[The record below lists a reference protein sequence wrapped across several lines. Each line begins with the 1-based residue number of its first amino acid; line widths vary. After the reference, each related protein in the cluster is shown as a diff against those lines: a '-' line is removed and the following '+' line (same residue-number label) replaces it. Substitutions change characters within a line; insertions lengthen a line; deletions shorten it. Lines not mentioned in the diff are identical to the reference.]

1 MCGFDSHSGY
11 KKKLQ
16 EIGAFLFYVSF
27 TMAYNEI
34 LSDRIREAL
43 VNLPDV
49 YEKHMFGGVC
59 YMVNDKM
66 CIGVVKDE
74 LMCRIH
80 PDREE
85 EALLRYGA
93 RPMNFTGRAMKGY
106 VFVGQE
112 GLTNEVDF
120 HYWIQ
125 LCLEFNPLA
134 TASKKKTKKKI

>member
-1 MCGFDSHSGY
+1 
-11 KKKLQ
+11 
-16 EIGAFLFYVSF
+16 
-27 TMAYNEI
+27 MAYNEL

-49 YEKHMFGGVC
+49 YEKYMFGGVC

-112 GLTNEVDF
+112 GLSTDADF
-120 HYWIQ
+120 NYWIN

-134 TASKKKTKKKI
+134 NATKKNPKKKTGL